1 LSPIDLA
8 VIAAY
13 FVATIGV
20 GFWVSRGQKSTTDYF
35 LGARD
40 LPAWTVMLSIVAA
53 ETSALTVISVPG
65 IGARGDL
72 TFLQLPIGYLFGRI
86 GVAIWLLP
94 GYFRGEQ
101 DTAYARLE
109 ARFGAPTRRMLSL
122 VFLVTRF
129 LADGVRVFAG
139 AIPLALLTGWSVPL
153 AILVMGGI
161 TLVYTYVGGIKAVIW
176 ADVIQL
182 CVYVTGGIAA
192 LVIATHLA
200 GGPGHTWSMASAAG
214 KLHLFDFHLS
224 LTAPYTFLGGLIG
237 GALLSA
243 ASHGTDHLIVQR
255 LLSTRSLR
263 DARIAI
269 VGSGVVVILQ
279 FLLFLLVGVALW
291 ASQNAPDG
299 VAPDRLFGE
308 FVLHHLPTGL
318 SGLVIAG
325 ILAAAMSSHSSAISA
340 LASSLTHDQYASWT
354 GERDPAKL
362 LRVGRIVS
370 FAWGTAL
377 IGAAIGFNAWA
388 GGTNTPVVVLAL
400 SIASVTYGALL
411 GAYLLTGAG
420 PQMLGRDVIV
430 GTSVAMA
437 VMLITVFASRLATA
451 GVSQLAGLGKLAFPW
466 YVPMGLLLTLAAA
479 NTSSRLRRPHR
490 A

>member
-1 LSPIDLA
+1 
-8 VIAAY
+8 
-13 FVATIGV
+13 
-20 GFWVSRGQKSTTDYF
+20 
-35 LGARD
+35 
-40 LPAWTVMLSIVAA
+40 
-53 ETSALTVISVPG
+53 
-65 IGARGDL
+65 
-72 TFLQLPIGYLFGRI
+72 
-86 GVAIWLLP
+86 
-94 GYFRGEQ
+94 
-101 DTAYARLE
+101 
-109 ARFGAPTRRMLSL
+109 
-122 VFLVTRF
+122 
-129 LADGVRVFAG
+129 
-139 AIPLALLTGWSVPL
+139 
-153 AILVMGGI
+153 
-161 TLVYTYVGGIKAVIW
+161 
-176 ADVIQL
+176 VIQL
-182 CVYVTGGIAA
+182 GVYVTGGVAA
-192 LVIATHLA
+192 LVIAIHLA
-200 GGPGHTWSMASAAG
+200 GGPAHAWSMASAAG
-214 KLHLFDFHLS
+214 KLHLFDFQLS
-224 LTAPYTFLGGLIG
+224 LTAPYTFLGGLVG

-291 ASQNAPDG
+291 ASQNAPQG

-354 GERDPAKL
+354 GERDPVKL

-370 FAWGTAL
+370 FGWGTAL

-420 PQMLGRDVIV
+420 PRMQGRDVIV
-430 GTSVAMA
+430 GTSIAMA
-437 VMLITVFASRLATA
+437 IMLVTVFASRLATA
-451 GVSQLAGLGKLAFPW
+451 GVTQLAGLGRMAFPW

-479 NTSSRLRRPHR
+479 NASSRLRRAPPP
-490 A
+490 